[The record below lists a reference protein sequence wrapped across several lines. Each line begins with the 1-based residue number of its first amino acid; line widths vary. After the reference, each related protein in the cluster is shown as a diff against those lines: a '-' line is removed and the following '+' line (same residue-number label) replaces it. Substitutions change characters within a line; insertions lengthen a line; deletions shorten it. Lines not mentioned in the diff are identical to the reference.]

1 MRRPKYYLNPNYLHR
16 KSSGATSLLIFSVL
30 CSIAIILSFH
40 SSPSTSTVEIS
51 SNVIEK
57 RVEVGSSVSFTIDL
71 YNSDEINSYIINMSL
86 SFTDNNAG
94 HPPYSFTKRSLL
106 VPAEGSAETI
116 LTVHCTSNCT
126 AGEKI
131 FVSVMGF
138 HTSPTV
144 QGNSNNITNTIDIV
158 IEPIDSYTVS
168 SHFIYQMNGPP
179 TLDKNTPSFFITA
192 VVALYLVNNLQTRR
206 KNQ

>member
-1 MRRPKYYLNPNYLHR
+1 MRRPKYLDPNYLHK

-30 CSIAIILSFH
+30 CSIAIILSFNP
-40 SSPSTSTVEIS
+40 SPSTSTVEIS
-51 SNVIEK
+51 SNVLEK

-71 YNSDEINSYIINMSL
+71 YNSDEINSYTINMSI
-86 SFTDNNAG
+86 SFLNNNS
-94 HPPYSFTKRSLL
+94 HPPYSFSKRSLT
-106 VPAEGSAETI
+106 VPAESSADTI

-131 FVSVMGF
+131 FASVIGF
-138 HTSPTV
+138 HTSPIV
-144 QGNSNNITNTIDIV
+144 QGNSNNITNTVDIV
-158 IEPIDSYTVS
+158 IEPFDSYTVGLYLAYHNDS
-168 SHFIYQMNGPP
+168 SISNHYNA
-179 TLDKNTPSFFITA
+179 SFFITA